1 MELTFVTS
9 NRAKWLE
16 AREILGAWG
25 IELRLA
31 SHSMWEPDHGS
42 VDEIANEK
50 LKQVME
56 LEENVMVDDA
66 GIFFEAYPNFP
77 GVLSKRA
84 FHLLGYKGI
93 QKLLVNES
101 RKAWFEGA
109 IAVSFRGQQNIFIGK
124 TEGTIGDFDPELL
137 TKYLDHPYPYDP
149 IFIPEG
155 KDTVLEELVHEQKL
169 ACSYRRKALVQMA
182 EWILRS
188 DKR

>member
-16 AREILGAWG
+16 AKEILGAWG
-25 IELRLA
+25 IDLKLGKYP
-31 SHSMWEPDHGS
+31 MWEPDHGS

-50 LKQVME
+50 LKQVIE

-66 GIFFEAYPNFP
+66 GIFFEAYPMFP
-77 GVLSKRA
+77 GVLSKRV
-84 FHLLGYKGI
+84 FQLLGYKGI

-109 IAVSFRGQQNIFIGK
+109 IAVSFQGQQNTFIGR
-124 TEGTIGDFDPELL
+124 TVGTIGHFDPDLL
-137 TKYLDHPYPYDP
+137 SDFLDHPYPYDP

-155 KDTVLEELVHEQKL
+155 KETVLEELDHEQKL